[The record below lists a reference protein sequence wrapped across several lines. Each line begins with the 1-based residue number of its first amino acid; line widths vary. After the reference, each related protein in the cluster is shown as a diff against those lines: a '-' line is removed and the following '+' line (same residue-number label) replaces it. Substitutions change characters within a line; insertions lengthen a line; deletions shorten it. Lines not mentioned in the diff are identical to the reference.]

1 MIKGNKGLKKNLM
14 IQVDCEEINSS
25 KSPEELASDI
35 NKLNLSDSKIQS
47 KEILGNSTEE
57 SEIIK
62 ILKKYMEGGGSHDL
76 SYEWITKDSNIQY
89 LNKCIKTD
97 LMNIKSV
104 IDRRDLKCELEVNSK
119 ITYFIFKK
127 FLIFSLNLVN

>member
-1 MIKGNKGLKKNLM
+1 M
-14 IQVDCEEINSS
+14 
-25 KSPEELASDI
+25 
-35 NKLNLSDSKIQS
+35 SDSKIQS
-47 KEILGNSTEE
+47 KEILENSTEE

-62 ILKKYMEGGGSHDL
+62 ILKKYMEGGGNHDL

-119 ITYFIFKK
+119 ITYFIT
-127 FLIFSLNLVN
+127 